1 VNAGDITLLAGAG
14 FVAGSLNGAAGGGSL
29 VSFPAVLALGHSA
42 LSANVTSTVGI
53 WTGYLGGAAGYR
65 RELVDQRAR
74 VRALGTACLL
84 GSVAGAVLLLTTPA
98 SAFRAVVPYL
108 VLLASGL
115 FAVQPLVARRM
126 ADRRADGSEHGP
138 ALQGGVFVAA
148 VYGAYFGAG
157 LGVILLAVL
166 GVLLTDDLHRLNGL
180 RSVLAVVI
188 NFFALVVYAAFAPV
202 VWSAVGVLAVASLVG
217 GYVGARL
224 ARRVPAAYLRL
235 GIVAFGVAIA
245 LRLLL

>member
-1 VNAGDITLLAGAG
+1 MNAGDITLLAAAG

-42 LSANVTSTVGI
+42 LAANVTSTVGI

-65 RELVDQRAR
+65 RELADQRDR
-74 VRALGTACLL
+74 VRALGPACLL
-84 GSVAGAVLLLTTPA
+84 GSIAGAVLLLTTPA
-98 SAFRAVVPYL
+98 SAFRAIVPYL
-108 VLLASGL
+108 VLVASGL
-115 FAVQPLVARRM
+115 FAVQPFVAGRM
-126 ADRRADGSEHGP
+126 AERRAEGSEHGR
-138 ALQGGVFVAA
+138 ALQAGVFVAA
-148 VYGAYFGAG
+148 IYGAYFGAG
-157 LGVILLAVL
+157 LGVVLLAVL
-166 GVLLTDDLHRLNGL
+166 GILLADDLHRLNGL

-202 VWSAVGVLAVASLVG
+202 VWDAVGVLAVASLAG

-224 ARRVPAAYLRL
+224 ARRLPAACLRW
-235 GIVAFGVAIA
+235 GIVAFGFAIA